1 MKNYAETQGQ
11 ESFDWNKFLENPP
24 EKGSLEHLEACDLAE
39 AWVTC
44 ACGNLCD
51 IIPRSPLGCPIDD
64 YLELL
69 GIAFNNNIQDAEYDV
84 AKKILARI
92 ENRSAEIIF
101 ELTK

>member
-24 EKGSLEHLEACDLAE
+24 EKGSEEHLEACDLAD

-51 IIPRSPLGCPIDD
+51 IIPRSPLGRPIDD

-69 GIAFNNNIQDAEYDV
+69 GIVFNNNIQDAEYDA